1 MKASRLLL
9 IAILAISVA
18 WSQIPPIFNPF
29 AGTKTPQPPKNTLGA
44 WCEYKIKAEEEEASG
59 TMKLSIVDEDK
70 REGKSLYW
78 FELDFKNDEGDRNIV
93 KMLTKSGVLE
103 DKTNYYSVVVKHN
116 DEQALEFEFQIPEEE
131 AESKAQPQKP
141 AEPSSKESEGAET
154 SYPGNRVTIKTE
166 TIKVPAGKFK
176 CQHITV
182 EDTVENEKIDLWFT
196 PDVPITGIVKMASD
210 DMEAVLLSYG
220 WQGAKSAIT
229 ETPKKVSFGKMLIP
243 QTPPEELE
251 EGGEKEEDE
260 EDEDNPKD
268 MLKKGLKSIFG
279 K

>member
-1 MKASRLLL
+1 M
-9 IAILAISVA
+9 
-18 WSQIPPIFNPF
+18 PPIFNPF
-29 AGTKTPQPPKNTLGA
+29 AGTKTPQSPKNTLGA

-59 TMKLSIVDEDK
+59 TMKLSIVGEDK

-103 DKTNYYSVVVKHN
+103 GKTGYYSVVVKHN

-131 AESKAQPQKP
+131 VESKAQPQKP

-229 ETPKKVSFGKMLIP
+229 ETPKKVSFGKILIP
-243 QTPPEELE
+243 QAPPDELE
-251 EGGEKEEDE
+251 EGGGKEEDE

-268 MLKKGLKSIFG
+268 MLKKGLKTIFG